1 MNIAILYGGKTG
13 EHEVS
18 MVSAS
23 SVARNIDATKHNIN
37 LISILGRKYEK
48 EFRK

>member
-23 SVARNIDATKHNIN
+23 SGPLNIDATKHNIN
-37 LISILGRKYEK
+37 LISITK
-48 EFRK
+48 